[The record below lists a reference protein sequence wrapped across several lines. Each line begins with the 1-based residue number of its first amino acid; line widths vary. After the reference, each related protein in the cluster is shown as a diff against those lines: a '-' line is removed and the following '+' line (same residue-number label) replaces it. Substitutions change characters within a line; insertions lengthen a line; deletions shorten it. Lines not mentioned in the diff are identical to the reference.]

1 MALVN
6 APNSESL
13 GNGKCFSCLET
24 SIKLSPC
31 ATSQQALSTLCLVG
45 RVIAPMTV
53 NEATI
58 LDFVDKT
65 WKCKVS
71 VVALKE
77 SALNPNCFEFGFARA
92 ANRDWA
98 LANGPWCVRGYS
110 IILQAW
116 SPVKSLS
123 VKLESMQVW
132 LQIHS
137 LPRDY
142 FSVDNGFILGGK
154 AGRVISV
161 DLEEGQPA
169 LWKKF
174 LRVLVEL
181 DVNLP
186 LFLGCYF
193 EVASGGNRWIQIK
206 YEKIGIFCYN
216 CGKLGHQ
223 RRGCSLSSPVT
234 VVNSTGVPYPMFGSW
249 ISTESTYLDVFSG
262 AFSFSPAMGASHRTG
277 SHTHRLR
284 TTASLAVGGRGGSF
298 DRNGK
303 GVRVSMKSVKETVRR
318 TELVSRSK
326 QTKWIPKRSTI
337 VGVPGISSSGNMAEL
352 GEDEVGKVPQDFARI
367 SLNRVDPH
375 LNMALNSSDIDGSKK
390 LAIGPAISSTG
401 PSPTFKRKEK
411 ALAKYCGPCKSLGP
425 RMGFNSSSPGGTGPL
440 LLNNLSEN
448 GNGLGVRPIL
458 PLGPMVKENGVRN
471 CDNFKGP
478 LGNGPTKTLSNESSI
493 CGQEVNFH
501 HDEELALSNFF
512 QAQDTL
518 LQELK
523 TFGNLDLFEIKA
535 IGGDIRVPTTSEV
548 NPRTTPF
555 KKRKF
560 DGASSSLCPRPWKLL
575 RPHPWAIRDFP
586 WDTKKSDDAT
596 NVIEDEPSEDI
607 SLSNSESIGLD
618 NWRSQGKNVISSR
631 PMEGTFVVEDSGYM
645 HRKMI

>member
-6 APNSESL
+6 ASNSESL

-24 SIKLSPC
+24 SIKLAPC

-110 IILQAW
+110 LILQAW

-123 VKLESMQVW
+123 VKLDSMQVW
-132 LQIHS
+132 IQIHS

-142 FSVDNGFILGGK
+142 FSVDNGSILGGK
-154 AGRVISV
+154 AGKVISV

-186 LFLGCYF
+186 LFSGCYF
-193 EVASGGNRWIQIK
+193 EVESGGNRWIQVK

-234 VVNSTGVPYPMFGSW
+234 VVNSTGVPYPMFGPW

-262 AFSFSPAMGASHRTG
+262 AFSFSLAMGASNRTG
-277 SHTHRLR
+277 RHAQRLK
-284 TTASLAVGGRGGSF
+284 TMASLAVGGRDGSV
-298 DRNGK
+298 DCKGK
-303 GVRVSMKSVKETVRR
+303 GVRVSMKPVKETVRR
-318 TELVSRSK
+318 SELVSRTK
-326 QTKWIPKRSTI
+326 QTTWIPKRSTVI
-337 VGVPGISSSGNMAEL
+337 GVPGISSSGNLAEL
-352 GEDEVGKVPQDFARI
+352 GEDEVGKVSQAFTRNK
-367 SLNRVDPH
+367 LKRVDPN
-375 LNMALNSSDIDGSKK
+375 LNVAFNLCDKDGSKK

-401 PSPTFKRKEK
+401 SSPSFKRKEK
-411 ALAKYCGPCKSLGP
+411 ALANCSGPCKSFGP
-425 RMGFNSSSPGGTGPL
+425 NLVFNSSSAGGTGPFL
-440 LLNNLSEN
+440 MNNLSEQ
-448 GNGLGVRPIL
+448 GNGQDVRPIIS
-458 PLGPMVKENGVRN
+458 LGPMVKKNGLPP
-471 CDNFKGP
+471 CDNSKGP

-523 TFGNLDLFEIKA
+523 NFGNLDLFEIKS
-535 IGGDIRVPTTSEV
+535 IGGDIGVPTTSEV

-555 KKRKF
+555 KRRKF

-575 RPHPWAIRDFP
+575 RAHPWAIRDFP
-586 WDTKKSDDAT
+586 WDTKKT
-596 NVIEDEPSEDI
+596 NQSAWT
-607 SLSNSESIGLD
+607 IGVLKE
-618 NWRSQGKNVISSR
+618 R
-631 PMEGTFVVEDSGYM
+631 M
-645 HRKMI
+645 